1 MKSTAQHVQHVRSS
15 RIHVFAVGMPQN
27 AFLVKFAKRLIRSV
41 RTNVQIRNQKNVQ
54 MDKNFKKKKI
64 RISNALLNILVILI
78 HLQPIHPQL
87 IHPQLIHPQLIHH
100 QPMSPQYNHQHKDV
114 ALNLWEN
121 VTVHQLDVR
130 KAQDVFFESLNPR

>member
-1 MKSTAQHVQHVRSS
+1 MKSTAQHVQHARSS
-15 RIHVFAVGMPQN
+15 RIHVFAVAMPQN
-27 AFLVKFAKRLIRSV
+27 AFLVKFVKILIRSV
-41 RTNVQIRNQKNVQ
+41 RVNVQIRNHKSVQ

-64 RISNALLNILVILI
+64 RISDVLLNILVIHPQLI

-87 IHPQLIHPQLIHH
+87 INPQLIRH
-100 QPMSPQYNHQHKDV
+100 QQMDV

-130 KAQDVFFESLNPR
+130 VAQDVLFESLNLR